1 MTDQPDNI
9 VTVTIEVAENE
20 PPHRLDR
27 YLASHPD
34 LDLTRSRVQRLIAD
48 ELVII
53 DEKPASKKYSVR
65 PGDVVSLTIPPLPVR
80 EAIAEDIPL
89 DVVYEDDHLI
99 VVNKPSGL
107 VTHPGAGNRT
117 GTLVNALMFRY
128 GSLATG
134 SAADRPGVVHRLD
147 KNTSGLLIVA
157 RTDEVLLK
165 LQKLLQAREIK
176 RQYLALVCGHVKEDN
191 GTIDAP
197 IGRSLKDR
205 KKMAVT
211 DINSREA
218 TTGYR
223 LINRFT
229 SYDLV
234 EASLHTG
241 RTHQIR
247 VHFAHLGHPVL
258 GDPDYGGREKWVRGM
273 FAPERPLARQLLEA
287 LPRQALHAYQLSFEH
302 PITGVKIALKS
313 DLPADFQSV
322 LDMLRSE
329 QQTPE

>member
-1 MTDQPDNI
+1 MPDKPDNS
-9 VTVTIEVAENE
+9 VAVTIEVAEE
-20 PPHRLDR
+20 ELPQRLDR
-27 YLASHPD
+27 FLASHPD
-34 LDLTRSRVQRLIAD
+34 LDLTRSRVQRLIA
-48 ELVII
+48 EGLV
-53 DEKPASKKYSVR
+53 EVNGQPALKKYSVR
-65 PGDVVSLTIPPLPVR
+65 PGDELSLTIPPLPPR
-80 EAIAEDIPL
+80 EAVAEEIPL
-89 DVVYEDDHLI
+89 DVIFEDDHLI

-107 VTHPGAGNRT
+107 VTHPGVGNRT

-134 SAADRPGVVHRLD
+134 STADRPGVVHRLD

-165 LQKLLQAREIK
+165 LQRQLQEREIK
-176 RQYLALVCGHVKEDN
+176 RQYLALVCGHVKDDS

-197 IGRSLKDR
+197 IGRSLRDR

-218 TTGYR
+218 VTEYR

-229 SYDLV
+229 SYDLI
-234 EASLHTG
+234 EASLQTG

-247 VHFAHLGHPVL
+247 VHFAYLGHPVL

-273 FAPERPLARQLLEA
+273 FAPERPLARNILDT

-302 PITGVKIALKS
+302 PMTGVKVALRS
-313 DLPADFQSV
+313 DLPDDFQNV
-322 LDMLRSE
+322 LDILRTE
-329 QQTPE
+329 QQEPD